1 MINDRDKKLPLEIL
15 HLEDSLLDAELI
27 YQHLIDNFN
36 GEIQLDLVSK
46 EKEFILAINTKKYD
60 LIISDFQLLNF
71 DGFIALK
78 HSKSICPFTP
88 FICISGFIG

>member
-36 GEIQLDLVSK
+36 GEIQLDLVS
-46 EKEFILAINTKKYD
+46 
-60 LIISDFQLLNF
+60 
-71 DGFIALK
+71 
-78 HSKSICPFTP
+78 
-88 FICISGFIG
+88 